1 MFLYQRFPIFAEIG
15 GTPTTLWG
23 IFSPI
28 FLWGLRKLVFERLP
42 KRVVQ
47 KMSRE
52 MGLFFM
58 DDLPRWCSK
67 RIDKFLL

>member
-15 GTPTTLWG
+15 GTPTPLWG
-23 IFSPI
+23 IF
-28 FLWGLRKLVFERLP
+28 FADFFCGLRILVFERLP

-52 MGLFFM
+52 MGLLFM
-58 DDLPRWCSK
+58 DDLPNRCSK
-67 RIDKFLL
+67 RVDKFLL